1 MSKTIK
7 NVWNEKFTMDKF
19 LEAHIRARKGKMS
32 DKEVLAFEMDLE
44 TNIMN
49 LMKKIEN
56 NTFRFGKY
64 RTFVIWEPKRRVI
77 KSLPYQDRVVHQWY
91 VEEFIKPYML
101 PRFIY
106 HTYACLPQ
114 KGGHKAV
121 DDLQIMM
128 RKMKRKYQHYYIL
141 KCDIKDYFHSINRNI
156 LFQLM
161 KEKISDK
168 KLLKFTHK
176 IIFDESDDTGIP
188 IGNYTSQ
195 FFANIY
201 LNELDHYVK
210 EVLKIK
216 YYVRYMDDFII
227 LCENKEQAKQYYE
240 LTENFVK
247 EHLKLEFNRKS
258 RYYPNSLGV
267 DFCGYITYETHR
279 KVRKRSKKGMRKKI
293 KKWNEEFEK
302 GTLDLY
308 EVQRCWNSW
317 LGHISHADTFHL
329 MNRYKEKMNFLKN
342 E

>member
-1 MSKTIK
+1 M
-7 NVWNEKFTMDKF
+7 
-19 LEAHIRARKGKMS
+19 
-32 DKEVLAFEMDLE
+32 
-44 TNIMN
+44 
-49 LMKKIEN
+49 
-56 NTFRFGKY
+56 
-64 RTFVIWEPKRRVI
+64 
-77 KSLPYQDRVVHQWY
+77 VHQWY

-114 KGGHKAV
+114 KVGHKAV

-168 KLLKFTHK
+168 KLLNFTHK

-216 YYVRYMDDFII
+216 YYVRHMDDFII
-227 LCENKEQAKQYYE
+227 LCENKEQAKQYYK

-293 KKWNEEFEK
+293 KRWNEEFEN